1 MSESN
6 SQPPDPVPR
15 QPIATLE
22 EIDILPEFE
31 SRPQRVANYAREHEA
46 MSALALEMAENP
58 HNILQRLTE
67 LALELCRAD
76 TVGISILTGDVFRWD
91 ALAGELASR
100 RNSTIPRSASP
111 CGVCTDR
118 NATQLMSLPELHFPA
133 LRTELQFFEM
143 LLIPFQAHAQP
154 IGTIWVAAH
163 NPKRKFDRE
172 DERIIRS
179 LGQFA
184 SAGWQLQ
191 QALEA
196 AREANHKK
204 DEFIA
209 VLSHELRNP
218 VSGIRMNLST
228 LAMPLDETRLRKCIE
243 RLERQ
248 TNSIARIVDDI
259 RDLSRLV
266 HRKVSIER
274 EQIDLKILLQEVQ
287 EEWQERLGTSQVVVC
302 AAMPESPVVV
312 LGDRIRLTQV
322 FDNLLANAV
331 KFTTG
336 AGRILLALS
345 TDEKNA
351 IVKIIDTGRGFDPA
365 ANNEIFNPFVQHS
378 ETISGEQGSMGLG
391 LAISRQLIELLG
403 GTVTAHSD
411 GVGLGATFTIVL
423 PHG

>member
-1 MSESN
+1 
-6 SQPPDPVPR
+6 
-15 QPIATLE
+15 
-22 EIDILPEFE
+22 
-31 SRPQRVANYAREHEA
+31 
-46 MSALALEMAENP
+46 
-58 HNILQRLTE
+58 
-67 LALELCRAD
+67 
-76 TVGISILTGDVFRWD
+76 
-91 ALAGELASR
+91 
-100 RNSTIPRSASP
+100 
-111 CGVCTDR
+111 
-118 NATQLMSLPELHFPA
+118 MSLPERYFLA